1 MWSLTTDKTALSAH
15 LVLARGDTEQEAVLQ
30 RATRALRSPH
40 IYTRISKYRILN
52 RECFRSE
59 YQLYEM
65 TLQVEHFKPDME
77 TCGQCHDGGREGP
90 AQA

>member
-40 IYTRISKYRILN
+40 IYTRIYGYLN
-52 RECFRSE
+52 TG
-59 YQLYEM
+59 Y
-65 TLQVEHFKPDME
+65 
-77 TCGQCHDGGREGP
+77 
-90 AQA
+90 